1 MSTAAGEGPEGGTQ
15 RGRQQVWL
23 LFGRR
28 THSGAV
34 SVQLFPSVSRTPF

>member
-1 MSTAAGEGPEGGTQ
+1 MGAAAGEGPEGGTQ
-15 RGRQQVWL
+15 RGRQQVRL

-34 SVQLFPSVSRTPF
+34 SVQLFPPVSRTSF